1 MFCDTYTQRHKT
13 PLRNFPGKKKHFV
26 NDDPPYC
33 RADEGPPEHVNR
45 LFLLNFEVKG
55 CGT

>member
-13 PLRNFPGKKKHFV
+13 PLRNLPGKKHFV